1 MLQILSGGRAKP
13 PQDPGPPRGARVLW
27 GPRAGGPTTPSR
39 VPPALRLGVD
49 GLGTHPGRLH
59 RILLVLIVSAGF
71 AGSPSKR
78 KLKKFPWLQH
88 SEKRGS
94 PARQRRSAEQTA
106 DRQHCLADRLT
117 RPTCPRAQS
126 ACPRSKN
133 KRCVASAQ
141 GRTRRAREK
150 TWRAAHLPRV
160 SLQKCKEICR
170 TDRGSPPLSSGSPR
184 AADVPTRPER
194 LSSLEKQAGR
204 SFRAKPNE
212 ACARENVAG
221 GAPATSQ
228 CAKMLEN
235 TTDRP
240 GTPRIA
246 EGDPRKN
253 RGSPPRSSGSHA
265 PRAPV
270 LARKTRATYILRK
283 AERGVRARK
292 RGGRRTC
299 HESVCKNPTKYHGS
313 PRIAQ
318 DRRRR
323 SAEKTRIATTF

>member
-1 MLQILSGGRAKP
+1 M
-13 PQDPGPPRGARVLW
+13 GPH
-27 GPRAGGPTTPSR
+27 GPAAPLCRHEF
-39 VPPALRLGVD
+39 PPALRLGVD

-78 KLKKFPWLQH
+78 KLKQFPWLQH

-160 SLQKCKEICR
+160 SVQKSNKIPR
-170 TDRGSPPLSSGSPR
+170 IAPDRPGSPKAIRGKT
-184 AADVPTRPER
+184 ADRHHVLADRTRPER
-194 LSSLEKQAGR
+194 LSSLEKHALR
-204 SFRAKPNE
+204 TFCARPNE

-228 CAKMLEN
+228 CAKIQQN

-240 GTPRIA
+240 GSPRIA
-246 EGDPRKN
+246 EGDPRKK
-253 RGSPPRSSGSHA
+253 RGSPPRSSGS
-265 PRAPV
+265 PQLDELP
-270 LARKTRATYILRK
+270 
-283 AERGVRARK
+283 
-292 RGGRRTC
+292 
-299 HESVCKNPTKYHGS
+299 
-313 PRIAQ
+313 
-318 DRRRR
+318 
-323 SAEKTRIATTF
+323 